1 MKKLHFLLFIVI
13 FVIMSCDGGIE
24 VGLPPYFG
32 ISNIYPNIVNSDDT
46 LTIGLHFYE
55 LTLKSSK
62 LNDFR
67 VNVKNSAIDTLKII
81 GLYDPTKLDTNKI
94 TGIFNTDND
103 SVKVVMKNSQMIL
116 QCVVNDL
123 RAGEWKIEV
132 VNNKHKTSNEVILLK
147 Y

>member
-1 MKKLHFLLFIVI
+1 MKNIHFLLLIMI
-13 FVIMSCDGGIE
+13 FVIISCNQGIE

-46 LTIGLHFYE
+46 ITIGLHFYE

-67 VNVKNSAIDTLKII
+67 VNVKNSTIDTLKII
-81 GLYDPTKLDTNKI
+81 GLYDNTKLDTNKI
-94 TGIFNTDND
+94 TGIFNTDDD
-103 SVKVVMKNSQMIL
+103 SVKVVMKSSQMIL

-123 RAGEWKIEV
+123 RAGEWKIEI
-132 VNNKHKTSNEVILLK
+132 VNNKHKTSNDVYFVK